1 MFSVDQ
7 RSVVARD
14 GTRIGYQVRGDGPC
28 VVLANGLGG
37 TYIAFKYLYEALAGY
52 KVICWDYRGLY
63 TSAAPKDPLANT
75 IVHQVDDLMAILDQ
89 EHVDDFVI
97 AGWSMGVQVA
107 LETIRI
113 HRERVRGLYIINGTY
128 GRTFRTV
135 MGSRIVGRVIPA
147 LLRLIKAQAGLAGR
161 ATKIVA
167 GSDALISAMKR
178 FGLVS
183 PTIDMEIFRIVAGGF
198 QSIDWAIDSRPA
210 RAARRARRGERAR
223 DNRYSDR
230 DRDRERRFDDA
241 AGDRRAHAPPDP
253 RQPARDD
260 RGRHALHAG
269 RVPRRPRRGAQSLA
283 RSDPRLATQ
292 RSRRVK
298 CPSCNADVLDID
310 VKCPSCGV
318 ALAATGAHRML
329 GQVVLERRTSSST

>member
-14 GTRIGYQVRGDGPC
+14 GTRIGYQVRGEGPC
-28 VVLANGLGG
+28 IVLANGLGG
-37 TYIAFKYLYEALAGY
+37 TYVAFKYLYEALAGY

-63 TSAAPKDPLANT
+63 TSAASKDPLANT
-75 IVHQVDDLMAILDQ
+75 IVHQVDDLMEILAQ
-89 EHVDDFVI
+89 EKVDDFVI

-107 LETIRI
+107 LETIRL
-113 HRERVRGLYIINGTY
+113 HRDRVRGLFIINGTY

-183 PTIDMEIFRIVAGGF
+183 PTIDMEVFRIVAGGF
-198 QSIDWAIDSRPA
+198 QQIDWAI
-210 RAARRARRGERAR
+210 
-223 DNRYSDR
+223 YSD
-230 DRDRERRFDDA
+230 
-241 AGDRRAHAPPDP
+241 
-253 RQPARDD
+253 
-260 RGRHALHAG
+260 L
-269 RVPRRPRRGAQSLA
+269 LA
-283 RSDPRLATQ
+283 RLDEHDAESVLATIEVPTAIVTASGDLMTPPATAEHMHRLIRGSRLVMIQGGTHYTPVEFPEVLVKELHRWLDRIPGWQ
-292 RSRRVK
+292 R
-298 CPSCNADVLDID
+298 A
-310 VKCPSCGV
+310 G
-318 ALAATGAHRML
+318 AAA
-329 GQVVLERRTSSST
+329 